1 MSTSQLVQAPWKQQL
16 GWGSFVIPPESSTE
30 PGTQK
35 ETFQYLVNDSII
47 EVCYTSPEGNRIS
60 WVHQRTFTPQSFVR
74 DQNYPET
81 QLRSIG
87 LETEEEVN
95 EA

>member
-1 MSTSQLVQAPWKQQL
+1 
-16 GWGSFVIPPESSTE
+16 
-30 PGTQK
+30 
-35 ETFQYLVNDSII
+35 
-47 EVCYTSPEGNRIS
+47 
-60 WVHQRTFTPQSFVR
+60 VHQRTFTPQSFVR